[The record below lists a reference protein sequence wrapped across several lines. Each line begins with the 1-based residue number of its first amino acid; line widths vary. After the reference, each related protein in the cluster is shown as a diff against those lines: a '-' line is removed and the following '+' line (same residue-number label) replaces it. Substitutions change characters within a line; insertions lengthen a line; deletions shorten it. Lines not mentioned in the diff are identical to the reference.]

1 LTGGYGAI
9 YAHPVLAEIW
19 LEEDVKSNSIADFLA
34 DLPAGIIIKN
44 RNSAR
49 LIIQAT

>member
-19 LEEDVKSNSIADFLA
+19 LEDVKSNSIADFLA
-34 DLPAGIIIKN
+34 DLPAGLIIKN